1 MCAFRAD
8 LVLPAGAV
16 FAVVSRLRDHERVE
30 SSETLPAYISR
41 AFVRTRRPL
50 STWVDWHPKLG
61 GRPTVEVFADKVR
74 IFAPQGMML
83 ESRDLEILA
92 ATASIRRDNIG
103 WAGTP
108 FRKRSCIR
116 ISGRTRVRPIEVAL
130 SAPADLNE
138 LWRELLAAGFRES

>member
-1 MCAFRAD
+1 
-8 LVLPAGAV
+8 
-16 FAVVSRLRDHERVE
+16 
-30 SSETLPAYISR
+30 
-41 AFVRTRRPL
+41 
-50 STWVDWHPKLG
+50 
-61 GRPTVEVFADKVR
+61 
-74 IFAPQGMML
+74 ML